1 MRIDARVDNRPRTP
15 SSVGFVYVSNR
26 EGAKNSGGKRAG
38 RLPAQVNTGNRR
50 RGRLLVLGE
59 CTHRLVISGISLVR
73 YLSGQTQRH
82 QWRK

>member
-1 MRIDARVDNRPRTP
+1 MLFLIQRTNQ
-15 SSVGFVYVSNR
+15 VNHYVSCCNR

-38 RLPAQVNTGNRR
+38 RLPAHVITGKRR
-50 RGRLLVLGE
+50 PGRLLVLGE
-59 CTHRLVISGISLVR
+59 YTHRLVISGISLVG